1 MPEIKTTARTIEV
14 SVADLPLSCPSPGQS
29 LWNTHPK
36 VFLSIE
42 EKGEALC
49 PYCGTRYILK
59 GGARTSPAHHS

>member
-1 MPEIKTTARTIEV
+1 MPETKTTARTIEV
-14 SVADLPLSCPSPGQS
+14 SVADLPLSCPLPGRG

-49 PYCGTRYILK
+49 PYCGTRYTLK